1 MLETKRANSLFE
13 EAHSV
18 YSDALKH
25 LDEAIAEL
33 DRGELVK
40 AAEKTWAATLQ
51 SSNALLLAAT
61 GDEPVT
67 GHSDSSGAIFDA
79 LAAMSCESEVWDEL
93 MDKFGNLHHIL
104 HDTVICDRD
113 IEPVSVLIQD
123 IREAGDYIRECERL
137 ARVADG
143 DG

>member
-1 MLETKRANSLFE
+1 MLKTEQATALFDESRAT
-13 EAHSV
+13 

-40 AAEKTWAATLQ
+40 AAEKTWDATLQ
-51 SSNALLLAAT
+51 ASNAVILAHTGAEPAPQPDGSASGIFAT
-61 GDEPVT
+61 
-67 GHSDSSGAIFDA
+67 
-79 LAAMSCESEVWDEL
+79 LAEMSCESEEWDEL
-93 MDKFGNLHHIL
+93 MDGFSNLHHIL

-123 IREAGDYIRECERL
+123 IREAADYIRDCERL
-137 ARVADG
+137 ANQG
-143 DG
+143 G